1 VQHIMTQLESLDS
14 FWDAWL
20 ESCDIPVQKDA
31 ASETYTSN
39 YYMDQSDT
47 TYNFPQTSSSSIS
60 GYGTSLK
67 EIPRLVTFPTDQ
79 YYVSYNPQGQ
89 YHQTYQPQNVYY
101 QQSYPTY
108 QQVPANYKPQQWA
121 QNQNQI
127 QQQKMPRHAVAASP
141 EPVSTDQMDSPS
153 SLDDAGGKQS
163 RVKRPMNS
171 FLLFSNEIRP
181 ILQAKYKEKSNAQ
194 ISKLIGEQWHKMDSE
209 KKKAYVDAAEKIKE
223 QFNKEHPD
231 FVYTKRSR
239 KRQRKELGEVE
250 DPAARKKRK
259 LNEEYNSD
267 LLDDS
272 DLSSDEESF

>member
-1 VQHIMTQLESLDS
+1 MAQLESLDS

-31 ASETYTSN
+31 AGETYADS
-39 YYMDQSDT
+39 YSMDQSEP
-47 TYNFPQTSSSSIS
+47 TYNYPQASGYSIS

-67 EIPRLVTFPTDQ
+67 EIPRLVTFPTEQ
-79 YYVSYNPQGQ
+79 AYYVSYNQGQ
-89 YHQTYQPQNVYY
+89 YQQTYQPQNVYF

-108 QQVPANYKPQQWA
+108 QQVPANFKPQQWS
-121 QNQNQI
+121 QNQTQI
-127 QQQKMPRHAVAASP
+127 QHQKMPRLAVAASP
-141 EPVSTDQMDSPS
+141 EPVSADQMDSPS
-153 SLDDAGGKQS
+153 SMDDAGGKQS

-209 KKKAYVDAAEKIKE
+209 KKKAYVEAAEKIKE

-250 DPAARKKRK
+250 DDPAARKKRK

-272 DLSSDEESF
+272 DLSSDDEESF